1 MQVKNKLRQEK
12 GFTLI
17 ELMVVIMIISIIA
30 AFVFPTVFKKI
41 SRSKRIG
48 AQAQIEIYGVAL
60 DSYRL
65 DNGRYPTT
73 EQGLQALRTEPT
85 TPPLPKNWDGPY
97 LKKEIPL
104 DPWGNPYIYI
114 CPGEHN
120 FDGYD
125 LLSYGADEE
134 EGGEGDDQ
142 DIVSWKGLT
151 VEEKQ

>member
-1 MQVKNKLRQEK
+1 MKQEK

-65 DNGRYPTT
+65 DNGSYPTT
-73 EQGLQALRTEPT
+73 EQRLQALRTEPT

-114 CPGEHN
+114 CPGEN
-120 FDGYD
+120 SPDGYD
-125 LLSYGADEE
+125 LISYGANEE

-142 DIVSWKGLT
+142 DIVSWRGLT
-151 VEEKQ
+151 VEEKGD

>member
-1 MQVKNKLRQEK
+1 MKSKSKQQK

-17 ELMVVIMIISIIA
+17 ELMVVILIISIIA

-65 DNGRYPTT
+65 DNGKYPTT

-104 DPWGNPYIYI
+104 DPWGNPYVYI
-114 CPGEHN
+114 CPGEYN
-120 FDGYD
+120 PDGYD
-125 LLSYGADEE
+125 LISFGANEE

-142 DIVSWKGLT
+142 DIVSWKGLS
-151 VEEKQ
+151 VEEKEE

>member
-1 MQVKNKLRQEK
+1 MKNKLKKEK

-17 ELMVVIMIISIIA
+17 ELMVVILIISIIA

-48 AQAQIEIYGVAL
+48 AQAQIEIFGVAL

-65 DNGRYPTT
+65 DNGKYPTT

-85 TPPLPKNWDGPY
+85 IPPLPKNWDGPY

-120 FDGYD
+120 PDDYD
-125 LLSYGADEE
+125 LLSFGADSE

-151 VEEKQ
+151 VEEKGE

>member
-1 MQVKNKLRQEK
+1 MKNKLKQEK

-17 ELMVVIMIISIIA
+17 ELMVVILIISIIA

-65 DNGRYPTT
+65 DNGKYPTT

-104 DPWGNPYIYI
+104 DPWGNPYVYI
-114 CPGEHN
+114 CPGEYN
-120 FDGYD
+120 PDGYD
-125 LLSYGADEE
+125 LISFGANEE

-142 DIVSWKGLT
+142 DIVSWKGLS
-151 VEEKQ
+151 VEEKEK